1 MISGIISVILLMT
14 FIIGTLWVYSS
25 KRHQE
30 FNRAAAIPLEND
42 NNEDEVIP

>member
-1 MISGIISVILLMT
+1 MISGIISLILLIA
-14 FIIGTLWVYSS
+14 FIIGTFWVYSS

-42 NNEDEVIP
+42 DNEDEVIS